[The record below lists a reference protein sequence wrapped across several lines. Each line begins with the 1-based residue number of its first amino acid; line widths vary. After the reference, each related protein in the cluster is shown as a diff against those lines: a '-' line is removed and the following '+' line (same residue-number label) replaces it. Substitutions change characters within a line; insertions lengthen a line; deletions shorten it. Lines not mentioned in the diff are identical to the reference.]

1 MPFSATSGI
10 TSAVLNAGDLKTK
23 GVELGVNAT
32 PIKTKDF
39 NWNINW
45 SYTQFKSIVGQ
56 LYTGV
61 ANIFL
66 GGFTTPNV
74 RLVAGEEYGQ
84 IYGNAYQRDTKT
96 GKIIVGANGLPLITS
111 GVQKIGNP
119 NAKWLMYMTNT
130 FTYKGFSLS
139 VLMEY
144 KKGGDQYSRNIA
156 DLQRN
161 GVAKETAA
169 FARYDASG
177 VLQKPYLFDA
187 VYANGTANTTYV
199 SAQDYYGNSGKY
211 AAAEGFI
218 YNTTWFR
225 IREASIG
232 YTLPVSLLRKTPF
245 GNAEFSLFGRNLY
258 LNAPHYP
265 HLDPEQ
271 NALGV
276 SSAQGLEFN
285 ALPQTRTMGVS
296 LKLSF

>member
-1 MPFSATSGI
+1 
-10 TSAVLNAGDLKTK
+10 L
-23 GVELGVNAT
+23 
-32 PIKTKDF
+32 KDF
-39 NWNINW
+39 SWNINW
-45 SYTQFKSIVGQ
+45 SYTQFKSVVGQ

-61 ANIFL
+61 TNIFL
-66 GGFTTPNV
+66 GGFTTPNI

-84 IYGNAYQRDTKT
+84 IYGNAYQRDATK
-96 GKIIVGANGLPLITS
+96 GNKMIVGANGLPLITS
-111 GVQKIGNP
+111 GVQRIGNP
-119 NAKWLMYMTNT
+119 NPKWLMYMTNT
-130 FTYKGFSLS
+130 LTWKGVSLS

-144 KKGGDQYSRNIA
+144 KKGGDIYSRNVA

-169 FARYDASG
+169 FARYDAAG

-187 VYANGTANTTYV
+187 VYANGSPNTTMV

-218 YNTTWFR
+218 YETTWFR
-225 IREASIG
+225 IREASLSYMI
-232 YTLPVSLLRKTPF
+232 PSSLLNKTPF
-245 GNAEFSLFGRNLY
+245 GNAELAVFGRNLF

-285 ALPQTRTMGVS
+285 ALPQTRTLGVS